1 MKIGIVVT
9 SFFLVYS
16 LFPISNIT
24 TMNPTSFYDYQLRT
38 IDGQNFDLSTLKGK
52 KVMIVNVASKCGLTP
67 QYKELQSLYDEYG
80 GENFEILGFP
90 ANNFGAQEPGTEQQ
104 IQSFCELNYGVTF
117 KMFEK
122 ISVKGKDQHPLY
134 QWLTNKELNGSLSV
148 SVKWNFQKFL
158 IDENGNLID
167 YLLPTTS
174 PKSKKVIQWLQQ

>member
-122 ISVKGKDQHPLY
+122 ISVKGKDQHPFY

-148 SVKWNFQKFL
+148 SVKMEF
-158 IDENGNLID
+158 
-167 YLLPTTS
+167 
-174 PKSKKVIQWLQQ
+174 SKVFD

>member
-1 MKIGIVVT
+1 MKIVFVVI
-9 SFFLVYS
+9 SFFLVYF
-16 LFPISNIT
+16 LFPISNTT
-24 TMNPTSFYDYQLRT
+24 TMNPRSFYDHQLRT

-117 KMFEK
+117 KMF
-122 ISVKGKDQHPLY
+122 
-134 QWLTNKELNGSLSV
+134 
-148 SVKWNFQKFL
+148 
-158 IDENGNLID
+158 
-167 YLLPTTS
+167 
-174 PKSKKVIQWLQQ
+174 

>member
-122 ISVKGKDQHPLY
+122 ISVKGKDQHPFY
-134 QWLTNKELNGSLSV
+134 QWLTNKELNGSMSV

>member
-122 ISVKGKDQHPLY
+122 ISCCVYLEY
-134 QWLTNKELNGSLSV
+134 LSYPP
-148 SVKWNFQKFL
+148 
-158 IDENGNLID
+158 I
-167 YLLPTTS
+167 
-174 PKSKKVIQWLQQ
+174 